1 VGARGI
7 VLEYPRWISM
17 AAISLKLPED
27 LLEASGRYADA
38 LRLTRAAYI
47 RKALEQMN
55 RETRARLR
63 ARRLREASRKVRGE
77 SMRVNAEFA
86 AIERDLDAQ
95 AR

>member
-1 VGARGI
+1 
-7 VLEYPRWISM
+7 M

-27 LLEASGRYADA
+27 LLAAAGRCADA

-47 RKALEQMN
+47 RRALEQMN

-86 AIERDLDAQ
+86 AIEKDVRA
-95 AR
+95 

>member
-1 VGARGI
+1 
-7 VLEYPRWISM
+7 M

-47 RKALEQMN
+47 RRALELMN
-55 RETRARLR
+55 RDTRARLR
-63 ARRLREASRKVRGE
+63 AQRLREASRRVRGE

-86 AIERDLDAQ
+86 AAEKDVNA
-95 AR
+95 